1 MNNVPTD
8 QLNNNYDDE
17 IDLRE
22 LFHVLWDKIFY
33 IGAIT
38 SIFSLISIIYA
49 LMLPNIYQS
58 QAVMMPMEAN
68 QGMSGMLGQYS
79 GMASLAGISLPSESG
94 SKAQEAI
101 ARIQSFEFFSNSFL
115 PHIKLENLMA
125 VKKWNQASNTLTYDA
140 SAFNSESG
148 QWVRKVKPPTSTIPS
163 SQEAYKKQYQA
174 IMSVSEDKKTS
185 FVTLSVEHE
194 SPVIAQQWVEIIM
207 DQIDQ
212 VMRDQDRQ
220 TALQSIAYLNSLA
233 PTVNYEEISKALA
246 SLQQEQMK
254 RLMMVE
260 ANENYIFK
268 VLDSPIVPEM
278 KVKPQRSLI
287 VILGTM
293 LGMMLSALGVLVLH
307 YTRTSSKHHDPGF
320 R

>member
-101 ARIQSFEFFSNSFL
+101 ARIQSLEFFSNSFL

-148 QWVRKVKPPTSTIPS
+148 QWLRKVKPPTSTIPS
-163 SQEAYKKQYQA
+163 SQKAYKQYQA

-185 FVTLSVEHE
+185 FVTLSVEHK
-194 SPVIAQQWVEIIM
+194 SPVIAQQWVEIMM

-220 TALQSIAYLNSLA
+220 TARKSIEYLNSLA
-233 PTVNYEEISKALA
+233 PTVNYEEIKKALA

-268 VLDSPIVPEM
+268 VLDSPIIPEM

-293 LGMMLSALGVLVLH
+293 LGMMLSVLGVLVLH
-307 YTRTSSKHHDPGF
+307 YTRTSSQHDEPGF

>member
-1 MNNVPTD
+1 MNNAPTD

-22 LFHVLWDKIFY
+22 LFHVLWDRRFY

-101 ARIQSFEFFSNSFL
+101 ARIKSFEFFSNSFL
-115 PHIKLENLMA
+115 PYIKLENLMA
-125 VKKWNQASNTLTYDA
+125 VKKWTQASNTLTYDA
-140 SAFNSESG
+140 SDFDSESR
-148 QWVRKVKPPTSTIPS
+148 QWVRKPKPPRSNIPS
-163 SQEAYKKQYQA
+163 PQEAYEEYME
-174 IMSVSEDKKTS
+174 IMSVNEDKKTL

-194 SPVIAQQWVEIIM
+194 SPFIAQQWVEILRE
-207 DQIDQ
+207 QIDQ
-212 VMRDQDRQ
+212 LMRDQDRQ
-220 TALQSIAYLNSLA
+220 TAKKSIEYLNSLA
-233 PTVNYEEISKALA
+233 PTVNYEEIKEALFA
-246 SLQQEQMK
+246 LQQEQMK

-260 ANENYIFK
+260 ANDNYIFK
-268 VLDSPIVPEM
+268 VLDSPIVPEEHSR
-278 KVKPQRSLI
+278 PRRSLI
-287 VILGTM
+287 VFWGTILGM
-293 LGMMLSALGVLVLH
+293 VLSVLGALAFY
-307 YTRTSSKHHDPGF
+307 YTRKSFYHDEPGF

>member
-140 SAFNSESG
+140 SDFNSESS
-148 QWVRKVKPPTSTIPS
+148 QWLRKVPS
-163 SQEAYKKQYQA
+163 SQKAYKRYKE
-174 IMSVSEDKKTS
+174 IMRIGEDKETS
-185 FVTLSVEHE
+185 FVTFSVEHK
-194 SPVIAQQWVEIIM
+194 SPFVAQQWVEIIM
-207 DQIDQ
+207 EQIDQ

-220 TALQSIAYLNSLA
+220 TAMKSIEYLNSVT
-233 PTVNYEEISKALA
+233 PTVNYKEIQQALS

-260 ANENYIFK
+260 ANDNYIFK
-268 VLDSPIVPEM
+268 VLDSPLVPE
-278 KVKPQRSLI
+278 VRFKPMRLLI
-287 VILGTM
+287 VILGSM
-293 LGMMLSALGVLVLH
+293 LGMMLSVLGVLVFH
-307 YTRTSSKHHDPGF
+307 YTRKSS
-320 R
+320 

>member
-49 LMLPNIYQS
+49 LGLPNIYQS

-163 SQEAYKKQYQA
+163 SQKAYEQYQA
-174 IMSVSEDKKTS
+174 IMSVSEDKTTS
-185 FVTLSVEHE
+185 FVTLSVEHK
-194 SPVIAQQWVEIIM
+194 SPVIAQQWVKIMM

-278 KVKPQRSLI
+278 KVKPKRSLI

-293 LGMMLSALGVLVLH
+293 LGMMLSVLGVLVLH
-307 YTRTSSKHHDPGF
+307 STRTSSKHDEPGF

>member
-8 QLNNNYDDE
+8 QLNNNYEDE

-101 ARIQSFEFFSNSFL
+101 ARIESFEFFSNSFL

-125 VKKWNQASNTLTYDA
+125 VKKWNQASNTLIYDA

-148 QWVRKVKPPTSTIPS
+148 QWVRKVKPPKSNIPS
-163 SQEAYKKQYQA
+163 SQEAYKDYKK
-174 IMSVSEDKKTS
+174 IMSINEDKTKL
-185 FVTLSVEHE
+185 FVKLSVKHK
-194 SPVIAQQWVEIIM
+194 SPAIAQQWVEIIM
-207 DQIDQ
+207 EQIDQ

-220 TALQSIAYLNSLA
+220 AALQSIAYLNSLA
-233 PTVNYEEISKALA
+233 PTVNYEEIKQAFS

-260 ANENYIFK
+260 ANKNYIFN
-268 VLDSPIVPEM
+268 VLDSPIVPE
-278 KVKPQRSLI
+278 VKFEPKRSLI
-287 VILGTM
+287 VILSTM
-293 LGMMLSALGVLVLH
+293 LGMILSVLGVLVFY
-307 YTRTSSKHHDPGF
+307 YTGKSSQHDEPGF

>member
-1 MNNVPTD
+1 MNNLPTD
-8 QLNNNYDDE
+8 QLNNNYDDG

-22 LFHVLWDKIFY
+22 LLHVLRGKIFY

-58 QAVMMPMEAN
+58 QAVMMPVEDN

-79 GMASLAGISLPSESG
+79 GMASLAGISLPSESA

-125 VKKWNQASNTLTYDA
+125 VKKWNQASNTLTYDE
-140 SAFNSESG
+140 SAFNSESR
-148 QWVRKVKPPTSTIPS
+148 QWLRKVKPPKSNIPS
-163 SQEAYKKQYQA
+163 SQEAYKQYKE
-174 IMSVSEDKKTS
+174 IMSVKEDKKTS

-220 TALQSIAYLNSLA
+220 TAMQSIEYLNSLA
-233 PTVNYEEISKALA
+233 PTVNYEEIKQALS

-260 ANENYIFK
+260 ANDNYIFK

-278 KVKPQRSLI
+278 KAEPCGHSL
-287 VILGTM
+287 LFW
-293 LGMMLSALGVLVLH
+293 VLC
-307 YTRTSSKHHDPGF
+307 
-320 R
+320 

>member
-1 MNNVPTD
+1 MNNTSTD

-101 ARIQSFEFFSNSFL
+101 ARIESFEFFSNSFL

-125 VKKWNQASNTLTYDA
+125 VKKWNQASNTLTYDE
-140 SAFNSESG
+140 SAFNSGSG
-148 QWVRKVKPPTSTIPS
+148 QWVKKVSSLKSNIPS
-163 SQEAYKKQYQA
+163 SQEAYRKYTA
-174 IMSVSEDKKTS
+174 IMSVNEDKKTQ

-194 SPVIAQQWVEIIM
+194 SPFIAQQWVEIVR

-212 VMRDQDRQ
+212 LMRDQDRQ
-220 TALQSIAYLNSLA
+220 TAKKSIEYLNTLA
-233 PTVNYEEISKALA
+233 PTVNYEEIKQALS

-254 RLMMVE
+254 KLMMVE
-260 ANENYIFK
+260 ANDNYIFK
-268 VLDSPIVPEM
+268 VLDSPIVPEL
-278 KVKPQRSLI
+278 KVKPKRSLI
-287 VILGTM
+287 VIWGTI
-293 LGMMLSALGVLVLH
+293 LGMVLSVLGVLVSH
-307 YTRTSSKHHDPGF
+307 YIKKSSQDDEPGL

>member
-38 SIFSLISIIYA
+38 FIFSLISIIYA
-49 LMLPNIYQS
+49 LKLPNIYQS

-163 SQEAYKKQYQA
+163 SQDAYKQYQA

-185 FVTLSVEHE
+185 FVTLSVEHK
-194 SPVIAQQWVEIIM
+194 SPVIAQQWVKIM
-207 DQIDQ
+207 MEQIDQ

-278 KVKPQRSLI
+278 KVKPKRSVI
-287 VILGTM
+287 VILGTI
-293 LGMMLSALGVLVLH
+293 LGMVLSAVGVLVFN
-307 YTRTSSKHHDPGF
+307 YTRKSSTH
-320 R
+320 

>member
-49 LMLPNIYQS
+49 LLLPNIYQS

-68 QGMSGMLGQYS
+68 QGMSSMLGQYS

-125 VKKWNQASNTLTYDA
+125 VKKWNQASNTLTYDEG
-140 SAFNSESG
+140 AFNSESG
-148 QWVRKVKPPTSTIPS
+148 QWVGKVSPLKLNIPS
-163 SQEAYKKQYQA
+163 SQEAYKTYKA
-174 IMSVSEDKKTS
+174 IMSVNEDKKTS

-194 SPVIAQQWVEIIM
+194 SPVIAQQWVEIMM

-220 TALQSIAYLNSLA
+220 IALQSIAYLNSLA

-268 VLDSPIVPEM
+268 VLEPPIVPETR
-278 KVKPQRSLI
+278 VKPQRSLS

-293 LGMMLSALGVLVLH
+293 LGMMLSVLGVLVLH
-307 YTRTSSKHHDPGF
+307 YTRTSSKHDEPGV

>member
-163 SQEAYKKQYQA
+163 SQKAYKQYQA

-185 FVTLSVEHE
+185 FVTLSVEHK
-194 SPVIAQQWVEIIM
+194 SPVIAQQWVKIMM

-233 PTVNYEEISKALA
+233 PTVNYEEIKKALA

-278 KVKPQRSLI
+278 KVKPKRSLI

-293 LGMMLSALGVLVLH
+293 LGMMLSVLGVLVLH
-307 YTRTSSKHHDPGF
+307 YTRTSSEHDEPGF

>member
-1 MNNVPTD
+1 MNNVPSD

-22 LFHVLWDKIFY
+22 LFHVLWNKIFY

-68 QGMSGMLGQYS
+68 QGMSGKLGQFS

-101 ARIQSFEFFSNSFL
+101 ARIESFEFFSNSFL
-115 PHIKLENLMA
+115 PQIKLENLMA
-125 VKKWNQASNTLTYDA
+125 VKEWNQASNTLTYDA

-163 SQEAYKKQYQA
+163 SQQAYQKYQA
-174 IMSVSEDKKTS
+174 IMSVNADKKTS
-185 FVTLSVEHE
+185 FITLSVEHE

-220 TALQSIAYLNSLA
+220 TARKSIEYLNSLA
-233 PTVNYEEISKALA
+233 PTVNYEEIKQALS

-254 RLMMVE
+254 QLMMVE

-278 KVKPQRSLI
+278 KVKPKRSYL
-287 VILGTM
+287 VIFFTV
-293 LGMMLSALGVLVLH
+293 LGMVLSVLGVLVLH
-307 YTRTSSKHHDPGF
+307 YTITSSKNDEPGF

>member
-101 ARIQSFEFFSNSFL
+101 ARIQSLEFFSNSFL

-163 SQEAYKKQYQA
+163 SQKAYKQYQA

-185 FVTLSVEHE
+185 FVTLSVEHQ
-194 SPVIAQQWVEIIM
+194 SPVIAQQWVEIMM

-278 KVKPQRSLI
+278 KVKPKRSLI

-293 LGMMLSALGVLVLH
+293 LGMMLSVLGVLVWH
-307 YTRTSSKHHDPGF
+307 YTRTSSQHDEPGV

>member
-8 QLNNNYDDE
+8 QLNDNYDDE

-58 QAVMMPMEAN
+58 QTTMMPMEAN

-94 SKAQEAI
+94 SKAKEAI
-101 ARIQSFEFFSNSFL
+101 ARIQSFEFFSNDFL
-115 PHIKLENLMA
+115 PQIKLENLMA
-125 VKKWNQASNTLTYDA
+125 VKKWNQASNTLTYNE
-140 SAFNSESG
+140 SAFNSESR
-148 QWVRKVKPPTSTIPS
+148 QWLRKVRPPKSNIPS
-163 SQEAYKKQYQA
+163 SQEAYKKYKE
-174 IMSVSEDKKTS
+174 IMSVNEDKKTS

-194 SPVIAQQWVEIIM
+194 SPVIAQQWVEIVR

-212 VMRDQDRQ
+212 LMRDQDRQ
-220 TALQSIAYLNSLA
+220 TAMKSIEYLNSLA
-233 PTVNYEEISKALA
+233 PTVNYEEIKKALA

-278 KVKPQRSLI
+278 KVKPKRSLI
-287 VILGTM
+287 VILGSM
-293 LGMMLSALGVLVLH
+293 LGMMLSVLGVLAFH
-307 YTRTSSKHHDPGF
+307 YTRKSSEHDEPGF